1 MNTIPDS
8 TIGLLGIW
16 NSADS
21 VSRSVA
27 VLLLGMSVLSWYT
40 IFRKW
45 LDLRQ
50 HLQAATH
57 CERFW
62 ASSGLDEGI
71 RQLQHPGGNPF
82 LRLTLAARQA
92 ADHIKAHESGQAP
105 SSILKQGMG
114 LSDWLSSSL
123 DVALDDCRSKA
134 QNGLTLLAS
143 TASTA
148 PFIGLFGTVWGIYHA
163 LIQLSLS
170 GGNTIN
176 QVAGPIGEALIMTAF
191 GLLVAVPAVLGYN
204 TFVRANKR
212 TQQQLNRFA
221 HDLHAFFVIGSR
233 LRQGTTGT
241 PEGSSATGT
250 AVAPGTNPVRA
261 TGGLSA

>member
-1 MNTIPDS
+1 MNTPD
-8 TIGLLGIW
+8 TAIGLLGIW

-27 VLLLGMSVLSWYT
+27 VVLLGMSVLTWYT

-50 HLQAATH
+50 HLHAATH

-62 ASSGLDEGI
+62 ASSDLDEGV
-71 RQLQHPGGNPF
+71 RQLEQPGGNPF
-82 LRLTLAARQA
+82 LRLALAARQA
-92 ADHIKAHESGQAP
+92 ADHIKIYDSGQAP

-221 HDLHAFFVIGSR
+221 HDLHAFFVIGAR
-233 LRQGTTGT
+233 LRQGPPVT
-241 PEGSSATGT
+241 PQANTEAAPASPPSAAFLQASEGLAT
-250 AVAPGTNPVRA
+250 
-261 TGGLSA
+261 